1 MVKGVSERVEL
12 IREELYALD
21 FIVFGINW
29 KKKTRQK
36 LTQYINVAGII

>member
-1 MVKGVSERVEL
+1 MVKGVSERGDL
-12 IREELYALD
+12 IREEPYALD

-29 KKKTRQK
+29 KKTRQK